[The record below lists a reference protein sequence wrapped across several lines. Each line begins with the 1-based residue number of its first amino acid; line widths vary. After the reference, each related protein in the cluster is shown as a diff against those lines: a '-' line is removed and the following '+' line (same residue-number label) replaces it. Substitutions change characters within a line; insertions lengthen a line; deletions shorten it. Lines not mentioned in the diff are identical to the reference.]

1 LRAVRHYDFSLGP
14 STPDHD
20 RALRALDGLDGFASA
35 LEANG
40 RFRVDVEAASFDAAQ
55 YKLRDAL
62 AELDE
67 GVPISLPI
75 IGDRRAGPE
84 GG

>member
-1 LRAVRHYDFSLGP
+1 VPRYEFSLGP

-20 RALRALDGLDGFASA
+20 RALRALDRLDGFASA

-40 RFRVDVEAASFDAAQ
+40 RFR
-55 YKLRDAL
+55 DAL
-62 AELDE
+62 AGLDE
-67 GVPISLPI
+67 GVPISLPTI
-75 IGDRRAGPE
+75 RDQQAGPE